1 MSIITL
7 ISDFGHKDHFVG
19 ALKGKILS
27 QFLDAK
33 IIDITH
39 EIDYFNVFDASYA
52 IEASYKNFPKNTVHL
67 VCVNTERIDTI
78 EHIVMQWED
87 QYFIAADN
95 GILNVLTQKKKAQ
108 KIATI
113 NIHDRLVDASDMDV
127 FVTVACHLAKGGSMS
142 VIGKEISQLKDFHTI
157 TAVVSESLEEIKGNI
172 VYIDYFGNC
181 VTNISKKLFMDV
193 AKGRAFDIKFK
204 NKTISKIHT
213 HYSDFKISSNKT
225 LKDFE
230 GEYLA
235 LFNEAGY
242 LEIAIYNGN
251 PVTVGSATS
260 LLGLKFRDMLTVKF
274 K

>member
-7 ISDFGHKDHFVG
+7 TSDFGHKDHFVG
-19 ALKGKILS
+19 ALKGKIVS
-27 QFLDAK
+27 QFLEAK
-33 IIDITH
+33 IIDISH
-39 EIDYFNVFDASYA
+39 EIDYFNVFDASY
-52 IEASYKNFPKNTVHL
+52 IVEASYKNFPKNTVHII
-67 VCVNTERIDTI
+67 CVNTERINTV

-95 GILNVLTQKKKAQ
+95 GILNALTQKKKAQ
-108 KIATI
+108 KIAVI

-142 VIGKEISQLKDFHTI
+142 VIGKEIDQLKAFHTI
-157 TAVVSESLEEIKGNI
+157 AATVSDSQEEIKGSI

-181 VTNISKKLFMDV
+181 VTNISKKMFIDT
-193 AKGRAFDIKFK
+193 AKGRAFEIKFK
-204 NKTISKIHT
+204 NKTISKIHA
-213 HYSDFKISSNKT
+213 HYSDFKITPTKS

-251 PVTVGSATS
+251 PLTVGSATT
-260 LLGLKFRDMLTVKF
+260 LLGLKFRDTLTIKF

>member
-7 ISDFGHKDHFVG
+7 TSDFGHKDHFVG

-27 QFLDAK
+27 QFLEAK
-33 IIDITH
+33 IVDITH
-39 EIDYFNVFDASYA
+39 QIDYFNIFEASY
-52 IEASYKNFPKNTVHL
+52 IMEASYKNFPKNTVHII
-67 VCVNTERIDTI
+67 CVNTERINDV

-87 QYFIAADN
+87 QYFIAANN

-108 KIATI
+108 KMATI
-113 NIHDRLVDASDMDV
+113 NIHERLVDASDMDV

-142 VIGKEISQLKDFHTI
+142 VIGKEVGQLKDFYTI
-157 TAVVSESLEEIKGNI
+157 TAAVTDSLEEIKGTI
-172 VYIDYFGNC
+172 IYIDYFGNC
-181 VTNISKKLFMDV
+181 VTNISKKMFSDV

-204 NKTISKIHT
+204 NKTITKIHAS
-213 HYSDFKISSNKT
+213 YSDFKVSQTKT

-251 PVTVGSATS
+251 PETVGSATS
-260 LLGLKFRDMLTVKF
+260 LLGLKFRDLVTVKF